1 MRKQIDILCGGE
13 TAFER
18 VVVDVADVLGITC
31 GGRCGDIRTNTR
43 NAAGMLIVVPSA
55 EKDSSCVARTIDVAK
70 KLGKPYHVL
79 QPDSPG
85 ENVGWKCQKWLYGL
99 MKTKRRLTLL
109 VVCPSKASSAFDQW
123 GVRRELTWALM
134 FFGRWSKAKIDE
146 RNDMG
151 WMMAKLGRLRC
162 GLEVYARCD
171 EQGSPAHFHVVD
183 FASFG
188 CRFHAALLMERAGYY
203 VHPVEQ

>member
-85 ENVGWKCQKWLYGL
+85 ENVGWKCQMWLYGL
-99 MKTKRRLTLL
+99 PEQGIVGFRSMGGAAR
-109 VVCPSKASSAFDQW
+109 V
-123 GVRRELTWALM
+123 
-134 FFGRWSKAKIDE
+134 
-146 RNDMG
+146 DMG
-151 WMMAKLGRLRC
+151 ADVLRPM
-162 GLEVYARCD
+162 V
-171 EQGSPAHFHVVD
+171 
-183 FASFG
+183 
-188 CRFHAALLMERAGYY
+188 
-203 VHPVEQ
+203 